1 MAVISD
7 YEEEEPVQQPRTST
21 PRQPTSTPRQST
33 STPRQSAPPEAVNP
47 PQETRSEPP
56 SQVVANPPVEE
67 PRTPSP
73 VTPAPAPAP
82 APQADTKSYQHDPVL
97 STLLEQHKQQPLE
110 LLTTVI
116 DFLFRET
123 DLSRESRVEHR
134 VTEIVTAAKR
144 RRSAYDGEDTAPEK
158 VAKVE
163 ETKSSAKKE
172 PPSSKTTE
180 PKTPKPKARG
190 NETAESSNVTP
201 SPAANKDSE
210 EPEIDSEGTGLT
222 PNIGNGFDHETYVWT
237 QTLAEATIHIKF
249 PYGTKAKEVACDIKG
264 KTLKAGLKGQ
274 EPVLQG
280 EFYTPVKSDDSF
292 WSVDEDGTLSI
303 YVTKCNN
310 MTWWKSVLKGEP
322 EINTRKVMPE
332 NSRLDE
338 LDLETRSTAEKLM
351 YDQRQKALGLPTSD
365 ESSKSDAIK
374 KFMAQHPEMDFS
386 KAKIC

>member
-7 YEEEEPVQQPRTST
+7 YEEEEPMQQSRTST
-21 PRQPTSTPRQST
+21 PRQP
-33 STPRQSAPPEAVNP
+33 PEPVKP
-47 PQETRSEPP
+47 PQEVQPAPP
-56 SQVVANPPVEE
+56 PQAVANSPVEE

-73 VTPAPAPAP
+73 VAPAPAP
-82 APQADTKSYQHDPVL
+82 APQADTKFYQHDPVL
-97 STLLEQHKQQPLE
+97 SALLEEHKRQPLE

-144 RRSAYDGEDTAPEK
+144 RRSAYDGEDVAPEK
-158 VAKVE
+158 IAKVE
-163 ETKSSAKKE
+163 DIKKE
-172 PPSSKTTE
+172 PKTTE
-180 PKTPKPKARG
+180 PSTPIPEKSPKTPKAPKH
-190 NETAESSNVTP
+190 ETAETSNVTP
-201 SPAANKDSE
+201 SPLPVDE

-222 PNIGNGFDHETYVWT
+222 PNIGNGFDHETYSWT
-237 QTLAEATIHIKF
+237 QSLGEATVHIKL
-249 PYGTKAKEVACDIKG
+249 PESTKAKGVACEIKG

-280 EFYTPVKSDDSF
+280 EFYTPVKSDDCF
-292 WSVDEDGTLSI
+292 WSLEEDGTLSI
-303 YVTKCNN
+303 YLTKCNK
-310 MTWWKSVLKGEP
+310 MGWWKSVLKGEP
-322 EINTRKVMPE
+322 QINTRKVVPE

-338 LDLETRSTAEKLM
+338 LDSETRSTAEKLM
-351 YDQRQKALGLPTSD
+351 YDQRQKAMGLPTSD
-365 ESSKSDAIK
+365 ESTKSDAIK